1 MKISAAILIISEV
14 PMLMQP
20 LLDQLIR
27 LHLPAFREGLQEQ
40 LHNPQYA
47 ELRACKRITPHF
59 NI

>member
-1 MKISAAILIISEV
+1 
-14 PMLMQP
+14 MLMQP
-20 LLDQLIR
+20 LLDQLIQ